1 MTNTMDN
8 PTQNSSTRK
17 KAVLPRKNKV
27 LLRLVGL
34 SEDAANPE
42 GQNLAFIANCL
53 TSFLLDLGF
62 SRDSLQCYHGHISHC
77 IDEQDREG
85 LATIILNI
93 VENIDA
99 SGLPEK
105 EKSAIIHIENKNNQE
120 MSLSIESL
128 RDVLKEH
135 LTTEQIQ
142 ELKELLAKKKSGNL
156 KRWFNDLSINTSSNL
171 LTSLLLKLP
180 ILSNL

>member
-1 MTNTMDN
+1 MDN
-8 PTQNSSTRK
+8 TTQNSSTRK
-17 KAVLPRKNKV
+17 KVVLPKKNKV
-27 LLRLVGL
+27 MLRLVKL
-34 SEDAANPE
+34 SEDAANPA

-62 SRDSLQCYHGHISHC
+62 SKDSLQCYHGHISHC

-93 VENIDA
+93 FENINA

-105 EKSAIIHIENKNNQE
+105 EKSAKIHIENKNNQE
-120 MSLSIESL
+120 MSLSVESL
-128 RDVLKEH
+128 RDVLEEH

-142 ELKELLAKKKSGNL
+142 ELKELLAKKKGGNL
-156 KRWFNDLSINTSSNL
+156 KRWFNDLSINTTSNL
-171 LTSLLLKLP
+171 LSSLLLKLP
-180 ILSNL
+180 LLSNL